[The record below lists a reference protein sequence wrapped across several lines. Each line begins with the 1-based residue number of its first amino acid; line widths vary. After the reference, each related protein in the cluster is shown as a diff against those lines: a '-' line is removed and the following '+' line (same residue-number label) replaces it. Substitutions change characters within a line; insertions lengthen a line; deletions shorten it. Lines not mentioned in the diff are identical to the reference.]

1 MYLRMETL
9 VVQLSITST
18 LAHDDMQINTNLA
31 LLVFSKEYT
40 TIIGTIYG
48 GTITRDDALEGLT
61 YTDQRSTLYTKRPR
75 PLEVMRLNSPKAVL
89 ARPTLS
95 K

>member
-1 MYLRMETL
+1 
-9 VVQLSITST
+9 
-18 LAHDDMQINTNLA
+18 MQINTNLA

-61 YTDQRSTLYTKRPR
+61 YT
-75 PLEVMRLNSPKAVL
+75 EAVSV
-89 ARPTLS
+89 REGIEGRDSDSDWKKPC
-95 K
+95 